1 MSKQA
6 KGGEARAKKLTPEK
20 RSEIAKKGAEA
31 RWGDP
36 DKLPRETHPGELH
49 IGDAVIQCSVLEDG
63 TRVLGR
69 NAMLR
74 AFGLSKGG
82 GRKKNYE
89 PLDDGGAQIP
99 RFLESTSIRSRLST
113 DLLEGLARPVVFR
126 PKHGGRAANGYEAT
140 LLPKICNAILEARDA
155 GALQQNQIPLAVQ
168 ADMLIRALAQVGIIA
183 LIDEATGYQ
192 AERDR
197 DELQRLLKLYL
208 SEEALKWVKR
218 FPAEFFNQI
227 YRLRGWQRP
236 MNLHAHSPQMGK
248 YINELV
254 YERLPEGVM
263 DQLKK
268 LNPVDDETKRRKYKH
283 HQFLTEDVGHPDLQA
298 HLIKLI
304 GLMQA
309 STDWDMFKQLF
320 GRVFM
325 KSADGVQQKL
335 SFNGD

>member
-1 MSKQA
+1 MNKQA
-6 KGGEARAKKLTPEK
+6 EGGKARARKLSPDE
-20 RSEIAKKGAEA
+20 RAEIAKKGAEA
-31 RWGDP
+31 RWAN
-36 DKLPRETHPGELH
+36 KNQLPRETHPGELH
-49 IGDAVIQCSVLEDG
+49 LGDAVIQCSVLEDG

-74 AFGLSKGG
+74 VFGVSKGG
-82 GRKKNYE
+82 ARKKPVE
-89 PLDDGGAQIP
+89 GEDDGGAQVP
-99 RFLESTSIRSRLST
+99 RFLDSPAIKSRIPSELT
-113 DLLEGLARPVVFR
+113 EGLQNPIAYR
-126 PKHGGRAANGYEAT
+126 PKHGGRHANGYEASI
-140 LLPKICNAILEARDA
+140 LPKICVAILEAKDA
-155 GALQQNQIPLAVQ
+155 KALSPNQMALAVQ
-168 ADMLIRALAQVGIIA
+168 AEVLVRALAQVGIIA

-197 DELQRLLKLYL
+197 DELQRLLKAYL
-208 SEEALKWVKR
+208 TEEALRWVKR

-268 LNPVDDETKRRKYKH
+268 LNPIKEETRRRRYKN
-283 HQFLTEDVGHPDLQA
+283 HQFLTEDVGHPDLQT

-309 STDWDMFKQLF
+309 SLDWAQFRELF
-320 GRVFM
+320 GRVFL
-325 KSADGVQQKL
+325 KTNGGVQQTLRFENK
-335 SFNGD
+335 